1 MNPERWQRLKAV
13 FVDLVERDT
22 QAREAALA
30 SMATRHPS
38 LAAEVRDLLRGYEEA
53 NTRLLA
59 AAVLPPDVAA
69 ARSNLVGTRLG
80 PYHLTALVGGGGMGV
95 VYEATR
101 DVDGKRVAVKVLHG
115 AEDDPDVE
123 RQVIAE
129 RRILAGLEHDN
140 IARLIDGGVTPEGL
154 PYFTME
160 FVQGRPIEAFCE
172 ERRLDVAAR
181 LRLFRSLC
189 AGVEYAHQRL
199 VVHCDI
205 KPGNVLVTDEGVPK
219 LLDFGIAR
227 LVRVHD
233 ADPEAPTLR
242 ASAAMTPAYASPEQV
257 SGAALTTATDVY
269 ALGLL
274 LYELLTGEPAQPL
287 GSFAPAEIVRV
298 VCSTEPRRP
307 SLAAPPQRRR
317 QLAGDLDA
325 IVLKALRKEPGQR
338 YPSAAALADD
348 LERHLERRPV
358 AARRGTWTYRTARFL
373 RRNWLPAAAAV
384 LLVALGVVTVVLT
397 TLQSRRADRERVKA
411 EKVTEFLVD
420 LFKVSDPD
428 APNSR
433 TITAREILDAGA
445 QRVAGELK
453 GQPDVQATLFDTIGR
468 VYVNL
473 GLYPEATRFHR
484 QALQLRRHDAHASP
498 VEIAASLDLVGRSLF
513 YESQY
518 AEAEAL
524 HREALAMR
532 TGVVGETDPANAKTL
547 DYLGLVVDSQ
557 GRYKEGEELHRRA
570 LALYRTAFGA
580 EHPEVAV
587 GLSNLANN
595 LYDQGR
601 YAESEALNRE
611 ALAMRRKT
619 LGPNH
624 RLVAWSLHNL
634 ANAVQKQGKYQEA
647 EVMHREG
654 LAALRRV
661 HGAEHPDVAL
671 MLGSLA
677 IDLYKQGRYGESEAV
692 HREELAM
699 NRKLLGEESFGVAA
713 SLFNLAETLGAE
725 GHFAEYEPLQRQTLA
740 LFHKLLSPEHPY
752 CGKSLSGLAIAL
764 AALDRPAEAEAAG
777 RDALA
782 IQQRREPQD
791 PAEIAA
797 AEIALAVALTAGG
810 KLDEAEALAARGVA
824 AAEEGAAVGAPKLAV
839 ETVAR
844 RYERSGRGAEAA
856 RCRRLLPAPPAS

>member
-1 MNPERWQRLKAV
+1 MNPERWQRLKAA
-13 FVDLVERDT
+13 FVDLVERDSET
-22 QAREAALA
+22 REAALA
-30 SMATRHPS
+30 SLAARHPT
-38 LAAEVRDLLRGYEEA
+38 LATEVRDLLRNYEEA

-59 AAVLPPDVAA
+59 APLMPPDLAA
-69 ARSNLVGTRLG
+69 ARSNLVGTHLG
-80 PYHLTALVGGGGMGV
+80 PYQLTALVGGGGMGV
-95 VYEATR
+95 VYEGTR
-101 DVDGKRVAVKVLHG
+101 DEDGKRVAVKVLHG
-115 AEDDPDVE
+115 AEDDPEVE

-129 RRILAGLEHDN
+129 RRILAALEHDN

-160 FVQGRPIEAFCE
+160 FVQGRPIAAFCE
-172 ERRLDVAAR
+172 ERRLEVPAR
-181 LRLFRSLC
+181 LRLFRGLC
-189 AGVEYAHQRL
+189 AGVQYAHQRL

-205 KPGNVLVTDEGVPK
+205 KPGNVLVTDDGVPK

-227 LVRVHD
+227 LVHAHDVD
-233 ADPEAPTLR
+233 ADAPTLR

-257 SGAALTTATDVY
+257 SGAPLTTATDVY

-287 GSFAPAEIVRV
+287 SSFAPAEIVRV
-298 VCSTEPRRP
+298 VCETEPRRP
-307 SLAAPPQRRR
+307 SLVAPLNRRR
-317 QLAGDLDA
+317 PLVGDLDA

-338 YPSAAALADD
+338 YTSAVALAED
-348 LERHLERRPV
+348 LERHLKRQPV
-358 AARRGTWTYRTARFL
+358 AARRGTWAYRTRRFL

-397 TLQSRRADRERVKA
+397 TSQSRRADRERVKA

-445 QRVAGELK
+445 QRVGGELK

-484 QALQLRRHDAHASP
+484 QALELRRHDAHSSP
-498 VEIAASLDLVGRSLF
+498 VEIAESLDQIGRSLY
-513 YESQY
+513 YESKY
-518 AEAEAL
+518 AEAEAV
-524 HREALAMR
+524 HREALATR
-532 TGVVGETDPANAKTL
+532 ASLVGEADPSNAKTI
-547 DYLGLVVDSQ
+547 DYLGLVIDSQ

-570 LALYRTAFGA
+570 LALYRTLGA

-601 YAESEALNRE
+601 YSESEALNRE

-619 LGPNH
+619 LGANH

-634 ANAVQKQGKYQEA
+634 GNAVQKQGKYQEA
-647 EVMHREG
+647 EALHREA

-661 HGAEHPDVAL
+661 HGAEHPDIAL

-677 IDLYKQGRYGESEAV
+677 IDLYKQNRNAESEAV

-699 NRKLLGEESFGVAA
+699 NRKLLGDESFAVAA
-713 SLFNLAETLGAE
+713 TLFNLAETVAAE
-725 GHFAEYEPLQRQTLA
+725 GNFAEYERLQRQTLA
-740 LFHKLLSPEHPY
+740 LFRKFLGPEHPY
-752 CGKSLSGLAIAL
+752 CGKSLSGLAVAL
-764 AALDRPAEAEAAG
+764 AALDRPTEAEAAG
-777 RDALA
+777 REALG

-791 PAEIAA
+791 PVEIAA
-797 AEIALAVALTAGG
+797 AEIGLAVALAAAN
-810 KLDEAEALAARGVA
+810 KIDEAEALGARGVA
-824 AAEEGAAVGAPKLAV
+824 AAEDGATEGAPMLAL
-839 ETVAR
+839 ETIAR
-844 RYERSGRGAEAA
+844 RYEGSGRWAEAA
-856 RCRRLLPAPPAS
+856 RCRRLLVARPAG

>member
-13 FVDLVERDT
+13 FFDLLERDSE
-22 QAREAALA
+22 ARESALQSIAAGD
-30 SMATRHPS
+30 AT
-38 LAAEVRDLLRGYEEA
+38 LAAEVRGLLDGYDA
-53 NTRLLA
+53 ATTRLLA
-59 AAVLPPDVAA
+59 APLLPPDLGVE
-69 ARSNLVGTRLG
+69 RSNLVGTQLG

-95 VYEATR
+95 VYEGMR

-115 AEDDPDVE
+115 AADDPDVQ

-160 FVQGRPIEAFCE
+160 FVQGRSIAAFCE
-172 ERRLDVAAR
+172 EQRLDVPAR
-181 LRLFRSLC
+181 LRLFRGLC
-189 AGVEYAHQRL
+189 AGVQYAHQRL

-205 KPGNVLVTDEGVPK
+205 KPGNVLVTDNGVPK

-227 LVRVHD
+227 LAHAHD
-233 ADPEAPTLR
+233 ADPDAPTLR
-242 ASAAMTPAYASPEQV
+242 RSAAMTPAYASPEQV
-257 SGAALTTATDVY
+257 TGAALTTATDVY

-287 GSFAPAEIVRV
+287 TSFAPAEIVRV
-298 VCSTEPRRP
+298 VCSTEPCRP
-307 SLAAPPQRRR
+307 SLVAPPDRRR

-325 IVLKALRKEPGQR
+325 IVLQALRKEPERR
-338 YPSAAALADD
+338 YRSAAALADD
-348 LERHLERRPV
+348 LERHLERQPV
-358 AARRGTWTYRTARFL
+358 AARRGTWTYRGSRFL
-373 RRNWLPAAAAV
+373 RRNWLPAGATA
-384 LLVALGVVTVVLT
+384 LLVALSLVTVALT
-397 TLQSRRADRERVKA
+397 TLQSRRADRERIKA

-473 GLYPEATRFHR
+473 GMYPEATRFHR
-484 QALQLRRHDAHASP
+484 QALDLRRHDAHASP
-498 VEIAASLDLVGRSLF
+498 VEIAASLDQTGRSLW
-513 YESQY
+513 YESKY
-518 AEAEAL
+518 AESEAM
-524 HREALAMR
+524 HREALAVRAR
-532 TGVVGETDPANAKTL
+532 TVGEADPSNAQTFDWLAN
-547 DYLGLVVDSQ
+547 VVDSQ

-570 LALYRTAFGA
+570 LALYRAGFGA
-580 EHPEVAV
+580 PEVAI

-619 LGPNH
+619 LGPSH
-624 RLVAWSLHNL
+624 RLVAWSLANL
-634 ANAVQKQGKYQEA
+634 ANAVQKQGRYREA
-647 EVMHREG
+647 ETMHRE
-654 LAALRRV
+654 ALTALHRI
-661 HGAEHPDVAL
+661 HGAEHPDIAL
-671 MLGSLA
+671 MLGNLA
-677 IDLYKQGRYGESEAV
+677 IDLYKQNRYAESEAV

-699 NRKLLGEESFGVAA
+699 NRKLLGDESFGVAA
-713 SLFNLAETLGAE
+713 SLFNLAEVVGAE
-725 GHFAEYEPLQRQTLA
+725 GHFEDYASLHRQTLT
-740 LFHKLLSPEHPY
+740 LLRKLLGPEHPY

-764 AALDRPAEAEAAG
+764 AALDRAAEAEAAG

-782 IQQRREPQD
+782 IQQRHQPQD

-797 AEIALAVALTAGG
+797 AEIDLAVALAASG
-810 KLDEAEALAARGVA
+810 KLDEAEELARRGLAAGEDDPA
-824 AAEEGAAVGAPKLAV
+824 QGAPMLAI
-839 ETVAR
+839 EAIAHHF
-844 RYERSGRGAEAA
+844 ERAGRAAEAA
-856 RCRRLLPAPPAS
+856 RCRHLLPPRPAS